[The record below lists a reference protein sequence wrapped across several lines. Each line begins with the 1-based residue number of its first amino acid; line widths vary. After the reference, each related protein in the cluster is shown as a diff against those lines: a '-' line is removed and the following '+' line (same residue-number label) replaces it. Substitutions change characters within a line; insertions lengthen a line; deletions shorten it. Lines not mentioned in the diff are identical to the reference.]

1 MAKKTAASIQIV
13 ACTFSKGKVLKY
25 QAIGSYK
32 GKRIVGD
39 PGSSRSIAIRSLLK
53 ECDKFAGMT
62 AELRDQAIQMLDV
75 EDGNNK

>member
-1 MAKKTAASIQIV
+1 
-13 ACTFSKGKVLKY
+13 VLKY